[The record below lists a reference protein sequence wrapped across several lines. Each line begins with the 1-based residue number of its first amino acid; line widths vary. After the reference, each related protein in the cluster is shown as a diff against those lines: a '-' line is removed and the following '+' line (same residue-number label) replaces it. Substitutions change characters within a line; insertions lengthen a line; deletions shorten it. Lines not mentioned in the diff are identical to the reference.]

1 MEYPAACIDLLCLA
15 LIIGIILGLFSVSP
29 IRALRIFAG
38 IYVDIIRG
46 IPMMVLAF
54 FIFFGLSDAIGIT
67 IPDFAAGVITLTLNA
82 SAYIAEIVRGGIK
95 AVPVGQMEA
104 SRSLGLTYTRTM
116 QKIILPQAIK
126 IMIPSFVNQFVISL
140 KDTTIISVIGV
151 VELLQTGKI
160 IVARTTQSTYVY
172 LIVAV
177 MYLIVITALTK
188 LAKVLEKKVK

>member
-1 MEYPAACIDLLCLA
+1 MEYPAACIDLPFALA

-82 SAYIAEIVRGGIK
+82 KCVYRRDRSPEG
-95 AVPVGQMEA
+95 
-104 SRSLGLTYTRTM
+104 SRLFL
-116 QKIILPQAIK
+116 
-126 IMIPSFVNQFVISL
+126 
-140 KDTTIISVIGV
+140 
-151 VELLQTGKI
+151 
-160 IVARTTQSTYVY
+160 
-172 LIVAV
+172 
-177 MYLIVITALTK
+177 
-188 LAKVLEKKVK
+188 